1 MAPAATLWRHRDFLL
16 LWLGQSVS
24 RLGDQ
29 FTGLAIPVIAVYVLA
44 AGPLEMGFLGFA
56 GTLPFL
62 LFGLLV
68 GVWVDR
74 RQRRSVLIRADL
86 GRGLMIATIAALG
99 FLGIL
104 HMAYL
109 YVFSFLIGILTVFFD
124 VAYQAYLPAL
134 VERNQLVDANSKL
147 ETSNSVA
154 NTGGPALAG
163 TVIELFRAPVAMI
176 FDAASFFFSAA
187 TLVAIRKREPT
198 PDLREGRSILTEV
211 AEGLQVVL
219 REPRLRYIATC
230 TAWSNFFFSAVF
242 SALLIIY
249 LKDALGFTPLTLGL
263 MFTIGSV
270 GGIVGA
276 VTAGQ
281 VAKRIGVGGAII
293 LGAILFG
300 PVMIPLPFL
309 PTSIDFLVGP
319 ARVSIPFVSDHFGF
333 FAIAGMFF
341 VSLIGNLYYNINQ
354 VSFRQAIVPVRLQG
368 RLNATMRTIVWG
380 TLPLGAIAGGVLGN
394 AIGVR
399 PAIVVGLVG
408 GAFSFLWVL
417 FSPVRHIREMPE
429 SAA

>member
-1 MAPAATLWRHRDFLL
+1 MAEPASLWRHRDFLL

-29 FTGLAIPVIAVYVLA
+29 FTGLAIPVIAVFVLA

-86 GRGLMIATIAALG
+86 GRGLMIATIAALAFAG
-99 FLGIL
+99 VL

-109 YVFSFLIGILTVFFD
+109 YVLSFLIGILTVFFD

-134 VERNQLVDANSKL
+134 VERKQLVDANSRL
-147 ETSNSVA
+147 ETSNSIA

-163 TVIELFRAPVAMI
+163 AVIELFKASIAMV

-187 TLVAIRKREPT
+187 TLIAIRKRESAVDPAQ
-198 PDLREGRSILTEV
+198 RRSVLTEV
-211 AEGLQVVL
+211 AEGLHVVL
-219 REPRLRYIATC
+219 REPRLRHIAGC
-230 TAWSNFFFSAVF
+230 TAWSNFFSSAVF
-242 SALLIIY
+242 SALLIIF
-249 LKDALGFTPLTLGL
+249 LKDELGFTPITLGF

-276 VTAGQ
+276 VTASR
-281 VAKRIGVGGAII
+281 VAKRIGVGGTII

-300 PVMIPLPFL
+300 PVMIPLPFV
-309 PTSIDFLVGP
+309 SGP
-319 ARVSIPFVSDHFGF
+319 FAF
-333 FAIAGMFF
+333 FAISGMFF
-341 VSLIGNLYYNINQ
+341 VSFIGNLYYNINQ

-380 TLPLGAIAGGVLGN
+380 TLPLGAVAGGVLGN

-399 PAIVVGLVG
+399 SAIIVGLVG

-417 FSPVRHIREMPE
+417 LSPVRQIREMPE
-429 SAA
+429 SAT